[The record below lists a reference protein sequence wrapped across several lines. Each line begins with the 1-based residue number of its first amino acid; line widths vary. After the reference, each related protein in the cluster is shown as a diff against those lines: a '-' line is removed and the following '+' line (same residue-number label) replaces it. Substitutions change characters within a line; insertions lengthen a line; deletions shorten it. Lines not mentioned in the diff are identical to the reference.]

1 MKRNNQSSFY
11 ISHHASDMITYQD
24 FGKKYLNFWLCGVIL
39 WVLMLSSNSLILSW
53 DQTSVW
59 QREIIC
65 HLFHILH
72 FGHYFIKYHIAFS
85 TTSCY
90 LIISLRDKYI
100 SFFPNK
106 ISHILKTRRGVNFYL
121 KKYLGKC
128 WIFFFIAE
136 VWFKCDTGCGPFWC
150 YIKMIVTNSQHIFF
164 QFRRQLKKT
173 QTWVSLQRTRPWW
186 RTSGPKW
193 PRRQLRLE
201 ERHWGG
207 CIEPFSF
214 HSLFIHTLIN

>member
-11 ISHHASDMITYQD
+11 IAHHASDMITYQD

-85 TTSCY
+85 TNSCY

-128 WIFFFIAE
+128 WIFFSLSQRCGLNVMLGVVHFGFI
-136 VWFKCDTGCGPFWC
+136 
-150 YIKMIVTNSQHIFF
+150 
-164 QFRRQLKKT
+164 
-173 QTWVSLQRTRPWW
+173 
-186 RTSGPKW
+186 
-193 PRRQLRLE
+193 
-201 ERHWGG
+201 
-207 CIEPFSF
+207 
-214 HSLFIHTLIN
+214 